1 MSEPLSQPGHTAWL
15 ALQRDAQAWFAG
27 PLGGLLL
34 ERQQALLAEQL
45 DALFGSFLL
54 HYGFCAAQLPPLQ
67 QLNHRI
73 RLGPPLPGVEIA
85 CDEGAWPVLEHAAD
99 VVLLQHALDFAVS
112 PHQLLRE
119 AARCV
124 RPGGHLLVVGIH
136 PWSLWGLRRFMSG
149 DALAQARCISPG
161 RLTDWLR
168 LLGFALEKRRFGC
181 YCPPLSSQRWQAR
194 LLGVEPWAQGLQ
206 LPGGGFYLLTA
217 RKLVAGL
224 RPLPQSRR
232 ASVSP
237 LRPVPVAKVGRHP
250 GSKHNHE

>member
-1 MSEPLSQPGHTAWL
+1 MDEQTCGAGSQAWL

-34 ERQQALLAEQL
+34 DRQQAMLAERL
-45 DALFGSFLL
+45 GALFGSFLL
-54 HYGFCAAQLPPLQ
+54 HYGFAGARLPELRQ
-67 QLNHRI
+67 MRHSV

-85 CDEGAWPVLEHAAD
+85 CEEGAWPVLEHAAD

-136 PWSLWGLRRFMSG
+136 PRSLWGLRRFVAG
-149 DALAQARCISPG
+149 DVLAQARCMSPA

-168 LLGFALEKRRFGC
+168 LLGFALENRRFGC

-194 LLGVEPWAQGLQ
+194 LLGIEPWAQGLQ
-206 LPGGGFYLLTA
+206 LPGGGCYLLVA

-224 RPLPQSRR
+224 RPLPEPRR

-250 GSKHNHE
+250 GSKKQP